1 MRFADS
7 YIILRIARSILR
19 QEGIAE
25 LMKSLRLAV
34 IAFLAAGLTS
44 AAGKADF
51 SGVWEMDLKQS
62 DFGAIPPP
70 DSLKR
75 TIEQHD
81 SALIMTDEQ
90 VSPLGPE
97 KAVRKYTT
105 DGKETTY
112 QWTGSDV
119 KSAAHWDG
127 DVLVIVGKVDAGG
140 MDVVI
145 TSRMTVSADGKRLT
159 EDDKIASADG
169 TELAAF
175 KIVLVKK

>member
-1 MRFADS
+1 
-7 YIILRIARSILR
+7 
-19 QEGIAE
+19 
-25 LMKSLRLAV
+25 MKHSRLAI
-34 IAFLAAGLTS
+34 IALLTAGLAF
-44 AAGKADF
+44 AAGKPDF

-75 TIEQHD
+75 TIEHHEP
-81 SALIMTDEQ
+81 SLIMTDEQ
-90 VSPLGPE
+90 NSPLGPE

-105 DGKETTY
+105 DGKETSY
-112 QWTGSDV
+112 EWTGSTV

-127 DVLVIVGKVDAGG
+127 DVLVVVGKVDAGG

-145 TSRMTVSADGKRLT
+145 TSRMTVSGDGKKLT

-169 TELAAF
+169 TELAAM